1 MTDANVRVYAIETV
15 TFGIPWQHLYIRTS
29 VEDYNYST
37 WGATTFGSV
46 IFNGAPQN
54 YGQQS
59 IIDLWGGV
67 TSSGLLEGGDFPDN
81 AIVGA
86 LISELS
92 KPPALQNQIYIDV
105 LNGFTSTLNNNSPY
119 VELWSGDTSGMV
131 VHENAM
137 DSRQSEIVD
146 IYPYNFAYQN
156 SNTYVRELV
165 KAAGLDEDAPKSL
178 GWIPAYDNEL
188 TSNPGLAI
196 DNVSGFVSA
205 AWQYAL
211 TTTGIDSVFDM
222 LTGGINTTKDWVTSI
237 GENHDGDPTQ
247 VADLFGDM
255 LDIVLDFEKAKDV
268 VANVGSIDADT
279 LFASAA
285 EDWILGGGGDD
296 IFHSAAG
303 NDTFIG
309 GEGIDLASFLTSD
322 SGMTI
327 DLQNEY
333 SAVGG
338 VFKDSIFEIENVTGT
353 NYADVIRGTAESNT
367 ITGGQGN
374 DNLSSRGGK
383 DTFIHAIGDGS
394 DILNGFTNDLSDVIM
409 QFDDPDDVYLNVYSQ
424 DLFVTNG
431 ATGEQLTLKG
441 QYYDTVSGFEFA
453 TLNGEDITGGLTIRG
468 TSPTAAEFVHGTT
481 FADTIDGGLGNDT
494 LYGHGGAD
502 VFVHEVGDGNDQL
515 VEVEGAQAAVLMN
528 GVSSNDLYFNVYA
541 EDLIVTDVAT
551 GEQLYLNDQYA
562 NVDGVKEFA
571 SVNGINVNYG
581 LLIRGSSDTL
591 GEVIHGTKYAD
602 TIIGGLGDDAIY
614 GMGGNDIFIHNSGD
628 GSDNIFAQSLNEL
641 ATVTLSVSE
650 NDIEF
655 NVVGGDLRVTD
666 TTSGN
671 VLYLKNQ
678 YIAQASG
685 YEFNYVNNIDVTGAL
700 EISGTGGLY
709 GTSFNDTIEGN
720 YTAQAIRG
728 NDGDDIFISS
738 GGADYLYG
746 QGGSDTFI
754 FDSLTDSTISN
765 PDRIQ
770 DFVRGVDVID
780 LSQIASI
787 DEYSDITVTAYGGS
801 TYIDDIGSSFRIW
814 TIGTTGLDATD
825 FIFT

>member
-15 TFGIPWQHLYIRTS
+15 TFGIPWQHLYIRTT

-46 IFNGAPQN
+46 VFNGAPQN
-54 YGQQS
+54 YGKQS

-67 TSSGLLEGGDFPDN
+67 TSSGLLEGDDFPDN
-81 AIVGA
+81 AIAGA

-92 KPPALQNQIYIDV
+92 KPLASQNQIYIDV

-119 VELWSGDTSGMV
+119 VQLWSGDTSGMV
-131 VHENAM
+131 VYEDAM
-137 DSRQSEIVD
+137 DTRQSQIVD
-146 IYPYNFAYQN
+146 TYPYNFAYQN

-196 DNVSGFVSA
+196 DNVSGFIGA

-211 TTTGIDSVFDM
+211 ETTGINSVFDM
-222 LTGGINTTKDWVTSI
+222 LTGGINTTEDWITSI

-285 EDWILGGGGDD
+285 EDWLLGGAGNDV
-296 IFHSAAG
+296 FHSAAG
-303 NDTFIG
+303 DDTFIG
-309 GEGIDLASFLTSD
+309 GEGIDLLSFLTSD

-327 DLQNEY
+327 DLENEY
-333 SAVGG
+333 AAVGSN
-338 VFKDSIFEIENVTGT
+338 FKDTLLEIENVTGS
-353 NYADVIRGTAESNT
+353 NHADVIRGTAESNT
-367 ITGGQGN
+367 ITGGQG
-374 DNLSSRGGK
+374 DDHLSSRGGK

-424 DLFVTNG
+424 NLFVTNG

-441 QYYDTVSGFEFA
+441 QYYDTVSGYEFS

-468 TSPTAAEFVHGTT
+468 TSPTAAEAVHGTT
-481 FADTIDGGLGNDT
+481 YADTIDGGLGNDA

-502 VFVHEVGDGNDQL
+502 VFIHEVGDGTDQIY
-515 VEVEGAQAAVLMN
+515 EVEGAQATVLMN
-528 GVSSNDLYFNVYA
+528 GVSANDLYFNVYA
-541 EDLIVTDVAT
+541 EDLIVTDIAT
-551 GEQLYLNDQYA
+551 GEQLYLHDQYA

-581 LLIRGSSDTL
+581 LLIRGTSDTL
-591 GEVIHGTKYAD
+591 GEIIHGTKYVD

-614 GMGGNDIFIHNSGD
+614 GMGAADTFIHNSGD
-628 GSDNIFAQSLNEL
+628 GTDNVFAQSLNEL
-641 ATVTLSVSE
+641 ASVTLSISE

-655 NVVGGDLRVTD
+655 NVIGGDLRVTD

-678 YIAQASG
+678 YLAQASG
-685 YEFNYVNNIDVTGAL
+685 YEFNYVNTIDVTGGL
-700 EISGTGGLY
+700 EISGTGSLY
-709 GTSFNDTIEGN
+709 GTSNNDTLEGN
-720 YTAQAIRG
+720 WTAQNIKG
-728 NDGDDIFISS
+728 NDGNDILISS
-738 GGADYLYG
+738 GGADNLYG
-746 QGGSDTFI
+746 EGGNDTFI
-754 FDSLTDSTISN
+754 FDDLAHSTTSA
-765 PDRIQ
+765 PDKIYG
-770 DFVRGVDVID
+770 FVRGEDVID
-780 LSQIASI
+780 FSQIASI
-787 DEYSDITVTAYGGS
+787 DEYSDLTVTAYGGS
-801 TYIDDIGSSFRIW
+801 TYIDDTGSSFRFW
-814 TIGTTGLDATD
+814 VMGTTGLDSTD